1 MPSAHVKALTSYT
14 PEWNDRLAYDVALAL
29 EGGLPSLDPV
39 VARHGV
45 DPVEFVTLLDNPVFL
60 KAILALREEISVK
73 GVVFQTRARS
83 LAEDVLMT
91 THKLSRDPDVSP
103 AVRHDCAKS
112 VVRWAGYDK
121 PDTSDALGADSGVT
135 ISINIGGDHRSL
147 SLGTI
152 TPDDTRQAP
161 RTGLTPPQF
170 EDDDKP
176 RRLLPKM
183 PDPA

>member
-1 MPSAHVKALTSYT
+1 MVSPQVRRLTTPASAYT
-14 PEWNDRLAYDVALAL
+14 PEWSDRLAYDVALAL

-39 VARHGV
+39 VARHGI
-45 DPVEFVTLLDNPVFL
+45 DPAEFVNLLDNPVFL
-60 KAILALREEISVK
+60 RAILVLREEISAK

-83 LAEDVLMT
+83 LAEDVLHT

-121 PDTSDALGADSGVT
+121 PDSSDNLGADSGVT
-135 ISINIGGDHRSL
+135 ISINIGGDHRSVTVGAPAKAGL
-147 SLGTI
+147 
-152 TPDDTRQAP
+152 DT
-161 RTGLTPPQF
+161 
-170 EDDDKP
+170 DDDKP